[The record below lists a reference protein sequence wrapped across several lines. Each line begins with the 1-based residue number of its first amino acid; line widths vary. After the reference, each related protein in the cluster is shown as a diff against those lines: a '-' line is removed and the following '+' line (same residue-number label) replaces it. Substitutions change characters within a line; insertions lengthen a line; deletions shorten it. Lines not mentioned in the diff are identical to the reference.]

1 MGGFKIKMIHW
12 SQMTPVGSPKTSSCS
27 SALEA
32 GQGRHPKKNTK
43 SEQYTSFNK
52 HQTLCFNAYF
62 FKYGI
67 FMLTTAKSAAFG
79 VWNRYRLVC
88 KVLNKSLF
96 CLRWRNLENNQ
107 LPTHQSTQ
115 PRGSKPHV
123 WQCMKT
129 EMLKTRDEENAR
141 GPYWSASRL
150 YILVNILK
158 FKPSAGCHKS
168 ICFKREKRI
177 VSK

>member
-1 MGGFKIKMIHW
+1 
-12 SQMTPVGSPKTSSCS
+12 
-27 SALEA
+27 
-32 GQGRHPKKNTK
+32 
-43 SEQYTSFNK
+43 
-52 HQTLCFNAYF
+52 
-62 FKYGI
+62 
-67 FMLTTAKSAAFG
+67 MLTTAKSAAFG

-115 PRGSKPHV
+115 TRGSKLHV

-129 EMLKTRDEENAR
+129 EMLKTRDDENAR

-168 ICFKREKRI
+168 ICFKREKRKI
-177 VSK
+177 ITLQFQASMLGHQFVAFLTRFTRTRCRVCETDTCLHFWKFPP